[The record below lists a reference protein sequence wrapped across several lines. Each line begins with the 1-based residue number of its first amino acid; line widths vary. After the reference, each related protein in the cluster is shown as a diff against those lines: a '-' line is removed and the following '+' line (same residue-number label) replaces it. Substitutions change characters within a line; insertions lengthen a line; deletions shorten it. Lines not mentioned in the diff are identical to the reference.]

1 MELDEIISEVK
12 KHITEKRYVHTE
24 GVAFTAAALA
34 MKFSYES
41 GYRENDNMEFVD
53 KARTAGYL
61 HDNAKCLSDEELLAV
76 CAQNNIPVTECEKKS
91 PYLLHGKVGA
101 FYAKTLYG
109 IDDEDI
115 LNAITYHT
123 TGRPGMSMLEKI
135 IFTADYIE
143 PGRTKQANLDYIRYL
158 AFTDIDRCVLK
169 ILSDTL
175 DYLEEKHKSIDDMTV
190 KTLEYYKN
198 KQEMVQMDKI
208 LNTIYNAIDD
218 KKGGNT
224 RILDISAITTIS
236 DYFIVTSGNNYNQ
249 VRAIADNVEEELLKK
264 HGMRPERVEGY
275 NNGEWIL
282 LDYIDYVIHVFDR
295 EQRLFYDIER
305 IWSDGKEIEVK

>member
-1 MELDEIISEVK
+1 
-12 KHITEKRYVHTE
+12 
-24 GVAFTAAALA
+24 
-34 MKFSYES
+34 
-41 GYRENDNMEFVD
+41 
-53 KARTAGYL
+53 
-61 HDNAKCLSDEELLAV
+61 
-76 CAQNNIPVTECEKKS
+76 
-91 PYLLHGKVGA
+91 
-101 FYAKTLYG
+101 
-109 IDDEDI
+109 
-115 LNAITYHT
+115 
-123 TGRPGMSMLEKI
+123 
-135 IFTADYIE
+135 
-143 PGRTKQANLDYIRYL
+143 
-158 AFTDIDRCVLK
+158 
-169 ILSDTL
+169 
-175 DYLEEKHKSIDDMTV
+175 
-190 KTLEYYKN
+190 
-198 KQEMVQMDKI
+198 MDKI

-295 EQRLFYDIER
+295 EQRPFYDIER

>member
-1 MELDEIISEVK
+1 
-12 KHITEKRYVHTE
+12 
-24 GVAFTAAALA
+24 
-34 MKFSYES
+34 
-41 GYRENDNMEFVD
+41 
-53 KARTAGYL
+53 
-61 HDNAKCLSDEELLAV
+61 
-76 CAQNNIPVTECEKKS
+76 
-91 PYLLHGKVGA
+91 
-101 FYAKTLYG
+101 
-109 IDDEDI
+109 
-115 LNAITYHT
+115 
-123 TGRPGMSMLEKI
+123 
-135 IFTADYIE
+135 
-143 PGRTKQANLDYIRYL
+143 
-158 AFTDIDRCVLK
+158 
-169 ILSDTL
+169 
-175 DYLEEKHKSIDDMTV
+175 
-190 KTLEYYKN
+190 
-198 KQEMVQMDKI
+198 MDKI

-305 IWSDGKEIEVK
+305 FWSDGKEIEVK

>member
-1 MELDEIISEVK
+1 
-12 KHITEKRYVHTE
+12 
-24 GVAFTAAALA
+24 
-34 MKFSYES
+34 
-41 GYRENDNMEFVD
+41 
-53 KARTAGYL
+53 
-61 HDNAKCLSDEELLAV
+61 
-76 CAQNNIPVTECEKKS
+76 
-91 PYLLHGKVGA
+91 
-101 FYAKTLYG
+101 
-109 IDDEDI
+109 
-115 LNAITYHT
+115 
-123 TGRPGMSMLEKI
+123 
-135 IFTADYIE
+135 
-143 PGRTKQANLDYIRYL
+143 
-158 AFTDIDRCVLK
+158 
-169 ILSDTL
+169 
-175 DYLEEKHKSIDDMTV
+175 
-190 KTLEYYKN
+190 
-198 KQEMVQMDKI
+198 MDKI

-236 DYFIVTSGNNYNQ
+236 YYFIVTSGNNYNQ

>member
-1 MELDEIISEVK
+1 
-12 KHITEKRYVHTE
+12 
-24 GVAFTAAALA
+24 
-34 MKFSYES
+34 
-41 GYRENDNMEFVD
+41 
-53 KARTAGYL
+53 
-61 HDNAKCLSDEELLAV
+61 
-76 CAQNNIPVTECEKKS
+76 
-91 PYLLHGKVGA
+91 
-101 FYAKTLYG
+101 
-109 IDDEDI
+109 
-115 LNAITYHT
+115 
-123 TGRPGMSMLEKI
+123 
-135 IFTADYIE
+135 
-143 PGRTKQANLDYIRYL
+143 
-158 AFTDIDRCVLK
+158 
-169 ILSDTL
+169 
-175 DYLEEKHKSIDDMTV
+175 
-190 KTLEYYKN
+190 
-198 KQEMVQMDKI
+198 MDKI

-305 IWSDGKEIEVK
+305 IWSDGKGIEVK

>member
-1 MELDEIISEVK
+1 
-12 KHITEKRYVHTE
+12 
-24 GVAFTAAALA
+24 
-34 MKFSYES
+34 
-41 GYRENDNMEFVD
+41 
-53 KARTAGYL
+53 
-61 HDNAKCLSDEELLAV
+61 
-76 CAQNNIPVTECEKKS
+76 
-91 PYLLHGKVGA
+91 
-101 FYAKTLYG
+101 
-109 IDDEDI
+109 
-115 LNAITYHT
+115 
-123 TGRPGMSMLEKI
+123 
-135 IFTADYIE
+135 
-143 PGRTKQANLDYIRYL
+143 
-158 AFTDIDRCVLK
+158 
-169 ILSDTL
+169 
-175 DYLEEKHKSIDDMTV
+175 
-190 KTLEYYKN
+190 
-198 KQEMVQMDKI
+198 MDKI

-264 HGMRPERVEGY
+264 HGMRPERVEGC

>member
-1 MELDEIISEVK
+1 
-12 KHITEKRYVHTE
+12 
-24 GVAFTAAALA
+24 
-34 MKFSYES
+34 
-41 GYRENDNMEFVD
+41 
-53 KARTAGYL
+53 
-61 HDNAKCLSDEELLAV
+61 
-76 CAQNNIPVTECEKKS
+76 
-91 PYLLHGKVGA
+91 
-101 FYAKTLYG
+101 
-109 IDDEDI
+109 
-115 LNAITYHT
+115 
-123 TGRPGMSMLEKI
+123 
-135 IFTADYIE
+135 
-143 PGRTKQANLDYIRYL
+143 
-158 AFTDIDRCVLK
+158 
-169 ILSDTL
+169 
-175 DYLEEKHKSIDDMTV
+175 
-190 KTLEYYKN
+190 
-198 KQEMVQMDKI
+198 MDKI

-224 RILDISAITTIS
+224 RILDISEITTIS

>member
-1 MELDEIISEVK
+1 
-12 KHITEKRYVHTE
+12 
-24 GVAFTAAALA
+24 
-34 MKFSYES
+34 
-41 GYRENDNMEFVD
+41 
-53 KARTAGYL
+53 
-61 HDNAKCLSDEELLAV
+61 
-76 CAQNNIPVTECEKKS
+76 
-91 PYLLHGKVGA
+91 
-101 FYAKTLYG
+101 
-109 IDDEDI
+109 
-115 LNAITYHT
+115 
-123 TGRPGMSMLEKI
+123 
-135 IFTADYIE
+135 
-143 PGRTKQANLDYIRYL
+143 
-158 AFTDIDRCVLK
+158 
-169 ILSDTL
+169 
-175 DYLEEKHKSIDDMTV
+175 
-190 KTLEYYKN
+190 
-198 KQEMVQMDKI
+198 MDKI

-264 HGMRPERVEGY
+264 HGLRPERVEGY

>member
-1 MELDEIISEVK
+1 
-12 KHITEKRYVHTE
+12 
-24 GVAFTAAALA
+24 
-34 MKFSYES
+34 
-41 GYRENDNMEFVD
+41 
-53 KARTAGYL
+53 
-61 HDNAKCLSDEELLAV
+61 
-76 CAQNNIPVTECEKKS
+76 
-91 PYLLHGKVGA
+91 
-101 FYAKTLYG
+101 
-109 IDDEDI
+109 
-115 LNAITYHT
+115 
-123 TGRPGMSMLEKI
+123 
-135 IFTADYIE
+135 
-143 PGRTKQANLDYIRYL
+143 
-158 AFTDIDRCVLK
+158 
-169 ILSDTL
+169 
-175 DYLEEKHKSIDDMTV
+175 
-190 KTLEYYKN
+190 
-198 KQEMVQMDKI
+198 MDKI

-282 LDYIDYVIHVFDR
+282 LDYIDSVIHVFDR

>member
-1 MELDEIISEVK
+1 
-12 KHITEKRYVHTE
+12 
-24 GVAFTAAALA
+24 
-34 MKFSYES
+34 
-41 GYRENDNMEFVD
+41 
-53 KARTAGYL
+53 
-61 HDNAKCLSDEELLAV
+61 
-76 CAQNNIPVTECEKKS
+76 
-91 PYLLHGKVGA
+91 
-101 FYAKTLYG
+101 
-109 IDDEDI
+109 
-115 LNAITYHT
+115 
-123 TGRPGMSMLEKI
+123 
-135 IFTADYIE
+135 
-143 PGRTKQANLDYIRYL
+143 
-158 AFTDIDRCVLK
+158 
-169 ILSDTL
+169 
-175 DYLEEKHKSIDDMTV
+175 
-190 KTLEYYKN
+190 
-198 KQEMVQMDKI
+198 MDKI

-305 IWSDGKEIEVK
+305 IWSDGKEIGVK

>member
-1 MELDEIISEVK
+1 
-12 KHITEKRYVHTE
+12 
-24 GVAFTAAALA
+24 
-34 MKFSYES
+34 
-41 GYRENDNMEFVD
+41 
-53 KARTAGYL
+53 
-61 HDNAKCLSDEELLAV
+61 
-76 CAQNNIPVTECEKKS
+76 
-91 PYLLHGKVGA
+91 
-101 FYAKTLYG
+101 
-109 IDDEDI
+109 
-115 LNAITYHT
+115 
-123 TGRPGMSMLEKI
+123 
-135 IFTADYIE
+135 
-143 PGRTKQANLDYIRYL
+143 
-158 AFTDIDRCVLK
+158 
-169 ILSDTL
+169 
-175 DYLEEKHKSIDDMTV
+175 
-190 KTLEYYKN
+190 
-198 KQEMVQMDKI
+198 MDKI

-236 DYFIVTSGNNYNQ
+236 DYFIVTFGNNYNQ

>member
-1 MELDEIISEVK
+1 
-12 KHITEKRYVHTE
+12 
-24 GVAFTAAALA
+24 
-34 MKFSYES
+34 
-41 GYRENDNMEFVD
+41 
-53 KARTAGYL
+53 
-61 HDNAKCLSDEELLAV
+61 
-76 CAQNNIPVTECEKKS
+76 
-91 PYLLHGKVGA
+91 
-101 FYAKTLYG
+101 
-109 IDDEDI
+109 
-115 LNAITYHT
+115 
-123 TGRPGMSMLEKI
+123 
-135 IFTADYIE
+135 
-143 PGRTKQANLDYIRYL
+143 
-158 AFTDIDRCVLK
+158 
-169 ILSDTL
+169 
-175 DYLEEKHKSIDDMTV
+175 
-190 KTLEYYKN
+190 
-198 KQEMVQMDKI
+198 MDKI

-249 VRAIADNVEEELLKK
+249 VRTIADNVEEELLKK

>member
-1 MELDEIISEVK
+1 
-12 KHITEKRYVHTE
+12 
-24 GVAFTAAALA
+24 
-34 MKFSYES
+34 
-41 GYRENDNMEFVD
+41 
-53 KARTAGYL
+53 
-61 HDNAKCLSDEELLAV
+61 
-76 CAQNNIPVTECEKKS
+76 
-91 PYLLHGKVGA
+91 
-101 FYAKTLYG
+101 
-109 IDDEDI
+109 
-115 LNAITYHT
+115 
-123 TGRPGMSMLEKI
+123 
-135 IFTADYIE
+135 
-143 PGRTKQANLDYIRYL
+143 
-158 AFTDIDRCVLK
+158 
-169 ILSDTL
+169 
-175 DYLEEKHKSIDDMTV
+175 
-190 KTLEYYKN
+190 
-198 KQEMVQMDKI
+198 MDKI

-249 VRAIADNVEEELLKK
+249 VRAIAGNVEEELLKK

>member
-1 MELDEIISEVK
+1 
-12 KHITEKRYVHTE
+12 
-24 GVAFTAAALA
+24 
-34 MKFSYES
+34 
-41 GYRENDNMEFVD
+41 
-53 KARTAGYL
+53 
-61 HDNAKCLSDEELLAV
+61 
-76 CAQNNIPVTECEKKS
+76 
-91 PYLLHGKVGA
+91 
-101 FYAKTLYG
+101 
-109 IDDEDI
+109 
-115 LNAITYHT
+115 
-123 TGRPGMSMLEKI
+123 
-135 IFTADYIE
+135 
-143 PGRTKQANLDYIRYL
+143 
-158 AFTDIDRCVLK
+158 
-169 ILSDTL
+169 
-175 DYLEEKHKSIDDMTV
+175 
-190 KTLEYYKN
+190 
-198 KQEMVQMDKI
+198 MDKI

-282 LDYIDYVIHVFDR
+282 LDYIDYGIHVFDR

>member
-1 MELDEIISEVK
+1 M
-12 KHITEKRYVHTE
+12 
-24 GVAFTAAALA
+24 
-34 MKFSYES
+34 
-41 GYRENDNMEFVD
+41 N
-53 KARTAGYL
+53 
-61 HDNAKCLSDEELLAV
+61 
-76 CAQNNIPVTECEKKS
+76 
-91 PYLLHGKVGA
+91 
-101 FYAKTLYG
+101 
-109 IDDEDI
+109 
-115 LNAITYHT
+115 
-123 TGRPGMSMLEKI
+123 
-135 IFTADYIE
+135 
-143 PGRTKQANLDYIRYL
+143 
-158 AFTDIDRCVLK
+158 
-169 ILSDTL
+169 
-175 DYLEEKHKSIDDMTV
+175 
-190 KTLEYYKN
+190 
-198 KQEMVQMDKI
+198 KI